1 MKTSSDEQIVA
12 RVILLQKSNLSETKV
27 VEHLS
32 SILDKIKTF
41 QDVRIAH
48 VLMVEDSDVVDA
60 QNILTDLLK
69 SSNHQ
74 IITLVL
80 SIVLALPTSVKLQL
94 RGDLSNFILA
104 LFKLKIL
111 ERRDCHELALTVIK
125 LMLTPKIA
133 DQSIVEAFLTS
144 ISPTC
149 ISHQEVSEVLHI
161 LSLLDSS
168 ILCNLS
174 SYIDRVFSL
183 YYPNSSTLPEDLQEL
198 RTS

>member
-48 VLMVEDSDVVDA
+48 VLMVEDRDVVDA

-111 ERRDCHELALTVIK
+111 ERQDCHELALTVIK

-149 ISHQEVSEVLHI
+149 ISPQEVSEVLHI